1 MTNET
6 LTRLNSIFRDVMDN
20 ESISLTE
27 ATTARDIAE
36 WDSLSHVLMLA
47 AVEKQF
53 GMKFTASEIQ
63 RMQNVGDLIAL
74 IHARRVS

>member
-1 MTNET
+1 
-6 LTRLNSIFRDVMDN
+6 MDN